1 MEFCKTDLEKIYGI
15 EIEHESLFKQALTH
29 TSYTGEN
36 SIDIIES
43 YERLEFL
50 GDAVLKLFM
59 SDYLYKKYSDFR
71 EGEMTK
77 MRGVLVSDATLAK
90 LGVKIGL
97 DKLLIL
103 GKQEEKTG
111 GRKKTSIVACAFEAI
126 LGAYYLSGKT
136 TELFSYL
143 EKIFKKEV
151 EDLSENL
158 DVLNAK
164 SILQEYTQAKNKDL
178 PSYKVVETK
187 GPEHDKIFVV
197 EVSYNG
203 NVLAKG
209 EGKNKKEAEINS
221 AYEACKLLGITKN
234 R

>member
-15 EIEHESLFKQALTH
+15 EIEQESLFKQALTH

-36 SIDIIES
+36 SIGIIES

-59 SDYLYKKYSDFR
+59 SDYLYKKYPDFR

-90 LGVKIGL
+90 LGVEIGL

-111 GRKKTSIVACAFEAI
+111 GRKKTSIIACAFEAV

-136 TELFSYL
+136 GELFSYL

-164 SILQEYTQAKNKDL
+164 SILQEYTQAQNKDL
-178 PSYKVVETK
+178 PIYQVVETK
-187 GPEHDKIFVV
+187 GPEHDKIFIV

-203 NVLAKG
+203 KVLAKG

-221 AYEACKLLGITKN
+221 AYEACKSLGITK
-234 R
+234 